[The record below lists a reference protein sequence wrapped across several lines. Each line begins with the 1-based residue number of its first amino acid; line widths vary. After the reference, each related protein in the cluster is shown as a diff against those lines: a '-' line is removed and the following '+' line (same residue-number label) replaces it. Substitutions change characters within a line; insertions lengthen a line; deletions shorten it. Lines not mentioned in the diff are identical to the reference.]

1 MIDPSDS
8 NSTARRP
15 LCREPWENYYILR
28 RGIQP
33 CCHGHKVIAPMS
45 EWRTA
50 WNGEALQ
57 EIRSY
62 LARGELSP
70 YCRASLSCPIVQ
82 RYLTEEEL
90 RALTI
95 PNPAPPPPQPARPFL
110 LRALNRLFLGLPA
123 RAYGHLTGHRP

>member
-1 MIDPSDS
+1 MTDPSDS
-8 NSTARRP
+8 NATDRRP

-33 CCHGHKVIAPMS
+33 CCHGHEAVAPMS

-82 RYLTEEEL
+82 RYLSEEEL
-90 RALTI
+90 RTLTT
-95 PNPAPPPPQPARPFL
+95 PARAPAALPL
-110 LRALNRLFLGLPA
+110 LVRALNRLFLGLPA
-123 RAYGHLTGHRP
+123 RAYRYFAAPPQ